1 MRKVDQV
8 PLSDLQRE
16 ANEVN
21 ELNGVVA
28 FCAGVLAE
36 VQRCESLEEAKTIA
50 EMGAQAIEERR
61 SGLWKPGP
69 HDDPADWRRR

>member
-1 MRKVDQV
+1 MTACV
-8 PLSDLQRE
+8 PIADLQRE
-16 ANEVN
+16 AGNVN

-36 VQRCESLEEAKTIA
+36 IQRCGSLEAAKTIA
-50 EMGAQAIEERR
+50 EMGMLALNERTA
-61 SGLWKPGP
+61 GLWKPGP